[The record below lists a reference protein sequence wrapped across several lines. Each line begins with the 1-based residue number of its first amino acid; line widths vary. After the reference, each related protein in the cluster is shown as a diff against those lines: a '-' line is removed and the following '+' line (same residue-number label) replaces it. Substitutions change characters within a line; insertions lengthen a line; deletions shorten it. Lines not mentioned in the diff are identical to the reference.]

1 MKRAVFALVT
11 TIVGLILLLRYET
24 PVPPALATPVTGSTP
39 AGAGTTSA
47 AGAPPETG
55 AGPAPEA
62 ARTLVGQTIDTEQGP
77 VQVQVTITGSA
88 ATGITISDVTV
99 LQYPNG
105 GGRDT
110 EINSAALPQLVQQ
123 ALAVQSADIQMVS
136 GATYT
141 STGFIQS
148 LQSALDQA

>member
-1 MKRAVFALVT
+1 MKRALFAVVT
-11 TIVGLILLLRYET
+11 TIVGLVLLLQYKT
-24 PVPPALATPVTGSTP
+24 PAPPALALPVSGSSP
-39 AGAGTTSA
+39 AGAGTTSPA
-47 AGAPPETG
+47 AAAPPATG
-55 AGPAPEA
+55 SGPAPEQ
-62 ARTLVGQTIDTEQGP
+62 ARTLVGQTIDTAQGP
-77 VQVQVTITGSA
+77 VQVQVTLTGSA
-88 ATGITISDVTV
+88 ITDVTV

-110 EINSAALPQLVQQ
+110 EINAAALPQLVQQ
-123 ALAVQSADIQMVS
+123 TLAVQSADIQMVS